1 MFEVLLITGM
11 CVVTYLIRSL
21 LFLAAQQVRLS
32 TNTQQALSFVPVAV
46 LSAIIAPAILSTNQ
60 HTLNVSI
67 HNPALI
73 AAIAAIAVA
82 WWKNSLLLTLVA
94 GISIF
99 MLSRWGVASFI

>member
-11 CVVTYLIRSL
+11 CAVTYLIRSL

-46 LSAIIAPAILSTNQ
+46 LSAIIAPAILSSEQ
-60 HTLNVSI
+60 QTLNLSI

-73 AAIAAIAVA
+73 AAVAAIIVA
-82 WWKNSLLLTLVA
+82 WWKNSLLFTLVA
-94 GISIF
+94 GISVF
-99 MLSRWGVASFI
+99 MLSRWGLTSFI